1 MYKNN
6 EMKVLKN
13 GVQKSG
19 LMSELTNSLNEVNIG
34 YYLFLSNSFR
44 NSW

>member
-13 GVQKSG
+13 RVQKSG
-19 LMSELTNSLNEVNIG
+19 QMSELTNSLSEVNIG

>member
-13 GVQKSG
+13 EVQKSG
-19 LMSELTNSLNEVNIG
+19 LMSELTNSLREVIN
-34 YYLFLSNSFR
+34 YR
-44 NSW
+44 